1 MNVDNNRVGIFFNP
15 SHNTPKQIP
24 YLAHIMRKNNTKWS
38 GQVINQM
45 VKKKPFPYGAKNKY
59 VILKILVWN
68 FIIYSNVYNEHC

>member
-24 YLAHIMRKNNTKWS
+24 YLAPIMRENNTKWL

-45 VKKKPFPYGAKNKY
+45 
-59 VILKILVWN
+59 
-68 FIIYSNVYNEHC
+68 